1 MGLIKLPNLFQ
12 YDGPEEEN
20 DVQGEVEVTK
30 TANKEFKNKTILVE
44 PRAFSE
50 AQQIAD
56 YLKAK
61 NQVVVNFKRVTS
73 DVSKRIMD
81 FLNGIIYAIDGTMQ
95 KLGPGIVLCAPKG
108 FEIEGEKTIHV
119 RNFDTA
125 GNYSVALSK
134 TFVFDKAVPQLI
146 VSSPTQSNLIT
157 TANIT
162 FSGKAWDS
170 YGLKE
175 NDSVEIVAKKGDTV
189 EVTIDGEDEAA
200 AKTALEAFFKENF

>member
-12 YDGPEEEN
+12 YDGPEDEN

-30 TANKEFKNKTILVE
+30 TTNKEFKNKTILVE

-56 YLKAK
+56 YLKAR

-108 FEIEGEKTIHV
+108 FEIEG
-119 RNFDTA
+119 
-125 GNYSVALSK
+125 
-134 TFVFDKAVPQLI
+134 
-146 VSSPTQSNLIT
+146 
-157 TANIT
+157 NISEDET
-162 FSGKAWDS
+162 
-170 YGLKE
+170 
-175 NDSVEIVAKKGDTV
+175 KKGSKKDNQ
-189 EVTIDGEDEAA
+189 DW
-200 AKTALEAFFKENF
+200 

>member
-12 YDGPEEEN
+12 YDGPEDEN

-30 TANKEFKNKTILVE
+30 TTNKEFKNKTILVE

-56 YLKAK
+56 YLKAR

-108 FEIEGEKTIHV
+108 FEIEG
-119 RNFDTA
+119 
-125 GNYSVALSK
+125 
-134 TFVFDKAVPQLI
+134 
-146 VSSPTQSNLIT
+146 
-157 TANIT
+157 NISEDET
-162 FSGKAWDS
+162 
-170 YGLKE
+170 
-175 NDSVEIVAKKGDTV
+175 KKGNKKDNQ
-189 EVTIDGEDEAA
+189 DW
-200 AKTALEAFFKENF
+200 